1 MKEGKDKPSGDKSTP
16 SGSETIGLEDLK
28 KAQYTYG
35 IPGQANRYTKST
47 KIIAEYVKIA
57 YGKEMWRL
65 VLEGAESTFDEP
77 TDPGK
82 DASRAEMKKYEM
94 RLSRWMDD
102 EDRYKRNKARVF
114 GIIMGKCHAAMKSK
128 VESLPEFDKLEQ
140 DDDVIGLLAKMKELA
155 FSTGGNQYDF
165 WITQAQMKKLI
176 NLRQDP
182 KESLNNFSKRFLA
195 QQEVTEEVWGKL
207 IPNKLKGKPT
217 KEQEEGGKKFL
228 ACLFLAGVDRVRYK
242 KAINDLNNDFVQGTM
257 SYPEDVPGMLALLNN
272 RREGDGGRSRA
283 FDDEQDGRLT
293 SFAQFDGFRC
303 FKCGKKGHKK
313 RDCPELDEN
322 DNDDGSI
329 ETTQSGTD
337 QSTASRQSSRQSSR
351 RGRRTRLQGAQ
362 VPWSG

>member
-1 MKEGKDKPSGDKSTP
+1 MKEGKDNPSGDKSSP
-16 SGSETIGLEDLK
+16 SGSEAIGLEDLK

-47 KIIAEYVKIA
+47 KSIAEYAKIA

-65 VLEGAESTFDEP
+65 VLEGTETTFDEP

-82 DASRAEMKKYEM
+82 DASRSEMKKYEM
-94 RLSRWMDD
+94 RLSRWMDE

-114 GIIMGKCHAAMKSK
+114 GIVMGKCHAAMKNK

-155 FSTGGNQYDF
+155 FSTGSTQYES
-165 WITQAQMKKLI
+165 WTQQAQMRKMI

-207 IPNKLKGKPT
+207 IPSKLKGKST
-217 KEQEEGGKKFL
+217 KDQEEGGQKFL
-228 ACLFLAGVDRVRYK
+228 ACLFLAGVDRERYK
-242 KAINDLNNDFVQGTM
+242 KAINDLNNDFVQGTN

-272 RREGDGGRSRA
+272 RREGGGKSRV
-283 FDDEQDGRLT
+283 FEDERDGRQT
-293 SFAQFDGFRC
+293 SFAQLEGRRC
-303 FKCGKKGHKK
+303 FQCGKKGHIK
-313 RDCPELDEN
+313 RDCPELNETD
-322 DNDDGSI
+322 DDDGSI
-329 ETTQSGTD
+329 ETTQSSTD
-337 QSTASRQSSRQSSR
+337 QSTASRQSRQSSR
-351 RGRRTRLQGAQ
+351 RNRRSRMQGAQ